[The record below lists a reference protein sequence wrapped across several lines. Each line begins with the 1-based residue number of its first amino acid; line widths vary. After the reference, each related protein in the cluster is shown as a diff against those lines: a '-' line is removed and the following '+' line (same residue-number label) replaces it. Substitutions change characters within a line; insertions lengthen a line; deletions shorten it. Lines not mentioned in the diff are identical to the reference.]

1 MSVLRPPQIA
11 SLQKT
16 VRHLEVEREQ
26 LNQNLKDQ
34 RELSD
39 KLSVSLADMQEEII
53 KQSNGKP
60 PKSKTPISLF

>member
-1 MSVLRPPQIA
+1 MA

-26 LNQNLKDQ
+26 LNQKLKDQ

>member
-1 MSVLRPPQIA
+1 MPPQIA

-16 VRHLEVEREQ
+16 VHHLEVEREQ

-39 KLSVSLADMQEEII
+39 KLSVNLADMQEEII

>member
-1 MSVLRPPQIA
+1 MSALCPPQIA

-39 KLSVSLADMQEEII
+39 KLSVNVADMQEEII